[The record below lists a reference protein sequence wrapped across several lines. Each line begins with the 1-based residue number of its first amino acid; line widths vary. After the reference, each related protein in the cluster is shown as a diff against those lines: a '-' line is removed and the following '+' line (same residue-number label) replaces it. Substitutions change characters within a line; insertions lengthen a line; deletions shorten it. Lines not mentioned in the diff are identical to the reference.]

1 MRKATASLVCA
12 MLASACFG
20 APRDVQFKSV
30 DFSTSVIEVHNYGAG
45 AEDLT
50 GFRFC
55 TSSPTQVR
63 VYTTVGGLN
72 GVTLQPGES
81 LFVHLNNDAPMG
93 DPLRRNAS
101 SIGNFTGG
109 FAPTAYGLSIYSP
122 PIGFANAASMV
133 DHVMWNIDGVSN
145 TQAATRAG
153 VAVTAGLWN
162 SATAFVSTAADT
174 TRINLLDAS
183 GGMLLHGP
191 SDYEVLGAP
200 VDCPG
205 DANGDNTVNFTDL
218 NAVLS
223 TFGQTGPDIQG
234 DLNNDEIVN
243 FTDLNEVLS
252 AFGNTC
258 P

>member
-153 VAVTAGLWN
+153 VAVT
-162 SATAFVSTAADT
+162 